1 MNNIIEDFCVAWQML
16 DAELIIKHLDDSFVY
31 DSQWVF
37 ESLDCNGYK
46 DYIRGKFASLKKN
59 DIRINASIVE
69 DPYWGGQMLVLGQNG
84 QSFYYRIKVKSGKVI
99 KGDLCMF

>member
-1 MNNIIEDFCVAWQML
+1 MNNIIEDFYVAWQML
-16 DAELIIKHLDDSFVY
+16 DAELIIKHLDDNFVY

-37 ESLDCNGYK
+37 ESLDCNEYK
-46 DYIRGKFASLKKN
+46 DYIRGKFATLKKN

-69 DPYWGGQMLVLGQNG
+69 DPYLGGQMLVLGQNG
-84 QSFYYRIKVKSGKVI
+84 QSFYYRIKVKNGKVI

>member
-1 MNNIIEDFCVAWQML
+1 MNSIIEDFCVAWQML
-16 DAELIIKHLDDSFVY
+16 DAELIIKHLDYDFVY

-37 ESLDCNGYK
+37 ASLDCNGYK
-46 DYIRGKFASLKKN
+46 DYILGKFATLKKN

-69 DPYWGGQMLVLGQNG
+69 DPYHSGQMLKLEQNG
-84 QSFYYRIKVKSGKVI
+84 QTCYYRIQVKNGKVI

>member
-16 DAELIIKHLDDSFVY
+16 DAELIIKHLDNSFVY

-46 DYIRGKFASLKKN
+46 DYIRGKFATLKKN

-69 DPYWGGQMLVLGQNG
+69 NPYLGGQMLVLGQNE
-84 QSFYYRIKVKSGKVI
+84 QSCYIESKLKTGK
-99 KGDLCMF
+99 

>member
-1 MNNIIEDFCVAWQML
+1 MNNIIEDFCMAWQML

-46 DYIRGKFASLKKN
+46 DYIRGKFATLKKN

-69 DPYWGGQMLVLGQNG
+69 DSYLGGQMLVLAQNG
-84 QSFYYRIKVKSGKVI
+84 QSFYYRIKVENGKVI
-99 KGDLCMF
+99 KGDLCVS

>member
-16 DAELIIKHLDDSFVY
+16 DAELIIKHLDDSIVY

-46 DYIRGKFASLKKN
+46 DYIRGKFATLEKN
-59 DIRINASIVE
+59 GIRITASIVE
-69 DPYWGGQMLVLGQNG
+69 DPYWGGQMLMLGQNG
-84 QSFYYRIKVKSGKVI
+84 QSSYYRIKVKNGKVI

>member
-1 MNNIIEDFCVAWQML
+1 MNNIIEDFCVAWKML

-46 DYIRGKFASLKKN
+46 NYIRGKFATLKKN
-59 DIRINASIVE
+59 NIRINASIVE
-69 DPYWGGQMLVLGQNG
+69 DTYLCGQMLVLGQNG
-84 QSFYYRIKVKSGKVI
+84 QSFYYRINVKNGKVI

>member
-37 ESLDCNGYK
+37 ESQGLHPRKICDFEK
-46 DYIRGKFASLKKN
+46 
-59 DIRINASIVE
+59 E
-69 DPYWGGQMLVLGQNG
+69 
-84 QSFYYRIKVKSGKVI
+84 
-99 KGDLCMF
+99 

>member
-1 MNNIIEDFCVAWQML
+1 MTSIIEDFCVAWQML
-16 DAELIIKHLDDSFVY
+16 DAELIIKHLDNSFVY

-46 DYIRGKFASLKKN
+46 DYIRGKFSTLKKN
-59 DIRINASIVE
+59 GIQINASIVE
-69 DPYWGGQMLVLGQNG
+69 DPYRGGQMLMLGQDG
-84 QSFYYRIKVKSGKVI
+84 QSCFYRIKVKNGKVI